1 MAMPTGEVGMID
13 LNDSSPTYETLVSL
27 DEPWG
32 LAIGGDTLYI
42 AQQGP
47 DTISFMDIS
56 TLSNPDNAEIK
67 SALIFP
73 NPASDLV
80 WIANRSEAVDYK
92 VSDLS
97 GKVILSNTLQVD
109 DSIDVSSLAKGM
121 YILQVEGY
129 TGSYKIIKE

>member
-1 MAMPTGEVGMID
+1 MPTGEVGMID